1 MTGQKV
7 VAVVVAYNREDLL
20 AQCLDGLAEQTTP
33 PAAVVVV
40 DNASTDGSLDVA
52 RSHRVGAH
60 VVSMPENTGGAGGFT
75 AGIARALGRF
85 PDADW
90 VWLMDD
96 DTIPTPTALAELL
109 TAAEAYPGQPAL
121 LASRAVWRDGTE
133 HPMNRPRTRPGLA
146 RRYHD
151 AAAASGARQIRTAS
165 FVSVLIDARAVRED
179 GLPRAAYFL
188 WNDDFEFTA
197 RILRRRVGLY
207 VPGSVVRH
215 LTKALGSSDADPGDR
230 FRFETRNKVWTFRDS
245 PAFGPLERAAFE
257 TATARRWARTVIGSR
272 DRARLG
278 RAARTGLAEALAPQP
293 DNTEVLIGTPVQD
306 DVLRLESG
314 RRA

>member
-1 MTGQKV
+1 MPMRFAPSEPGRVYRKISHGPLV
-7 VAVVVAYNREDLL
+7 DVFLLDMRSYRGPNGENR
-20 AQCLDGLAEQTTP
+20 QTTYGP
-33 PAAVVVV
+33 EAHFLGPAQ
-40 DNASTDGSLDVA
+40 VA
-52 RSHRVGAH
+52 
-60 VVSMPENTGGAGGFT
+60 
-75 AGIARALGRF
+75 
-85 PDADW
+85 
-90 VWLMDD
+90 WLKR
-96 DTIPTPTALAELL
+96 
-109 TAAEAYPGQPAL
+109 AL

-151 AAAASGARQIRTAS
+151 AAAAAGARQIRTAS